1 MYTIGVLERDSIDK
15 LQYSQKFN
23 NIKSGLLSRNDFRGS
38 PMSTLSPSFTKH
50 NTAAIQ
56 ESTQRHPV
64 EVELGVGG
72 PAGREN
78 PDESLRCVFLFRFS

>member
-1 MYTIGVLERDSIDK
+1 MYIIGVIERDSIDK

-23 NIKSGLLSRNDFRGS
+23 NIKSGLLSRDDFRGS
-38 PMSTLSPSFTKH
+38 PMSTLSPSFTSSD

-78 PDESLRCVFLFRFS
+78 PDESLR